1 VIAGLTEEQFNNLP
15 PVALHYPCD
24 KCDKRH
30 DSGRLIRDIAD
41 YGLQDGEVTEKTMHT
56 ALYLCGACHWQ
67 MTCEYTKLDKDL
79 AKQLDAMRENEARWL
94 LFVSGLTVQELACKV
109 DVSRQAYYKWLRGG
123 PILEKHKVRL
133 RELIISQGQ
142 KP

>member
-1 VIAGLTEEQFNNLP
+1 
-15 PVALHYPCD
+15 
-24 KCDKRH
+24 
-30 DSGRLIRDIAD
+30 
-41 YGLQDGEVTEKTMHT
+41 
-56 ALYLCGACHWQ
+56 

-109 DVSRQAYYKWLRGG
+109 NVSRQAYYKWLRGN
-123 PILEKHKVRL
+123 PIMEKHKARL

-142 KP
+142 EP